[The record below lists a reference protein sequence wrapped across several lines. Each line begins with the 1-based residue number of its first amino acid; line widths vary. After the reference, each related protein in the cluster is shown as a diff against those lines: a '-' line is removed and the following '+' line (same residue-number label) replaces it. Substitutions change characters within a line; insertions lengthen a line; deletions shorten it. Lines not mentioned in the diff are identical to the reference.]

1 MQVFALF
8 FQAYSLFTLCSIPLT
23 DNVLYENEIGEK
35 IVPESKNGSSN
46 LIPGFEMDKDT
57 FTWFCI
63 AIGVCLF
70 GVPILYFC
78 LPRCIPFP
86 QGCITNLCLPC
97 AKCSFVILCF
107 PCLCIGKNTVNPSH
121 TAKMGFGKKL
131 EPKHWSVQ
139 TMIFD
144 A

>member
-8 FQAYSLFTLCSIPLT
+8 FQAYYLFTLCSIPLT
-23 DNVLYENEIGEK
+23 DTVLYENEIGEK

-46 LIPGFEMDKDT
+46 LIPGFEMDTDT